1 MIKRLIFDVD
11 GTLITGVDF
20 MDNIKKTLDK
30 LGIYSEDNV
39 KLFLKGIKTYE
50 QIYNN
55 YNIKSYT
62 KHLEHVLN
70 NKLPENFVFIF
81 WEELKNAIPPR
92 NDKLIDTI
100 SELSQ
105 KYELVLLTNYF
116 AISQL
121 NRLNNMGIGR
131 FFK

>member
-30 LGIYSEDNV
+30 LGIYSEENV

-81 WEELKNAIPPR
+81 
-92 NDKLIDTI
+92 
-100 SELSQ
+100 
-105 KYELVLLTNYF
+105 F
-116 AISQL
+116 
-121 NRLNNMGIGR
+121 
-131 FFK
+131 